1 MWRMCNGDYNLDCG
15 KIITFSSMNTFEY
28 VVLYAFI
35 MFAHTLY
42 TVKWRSGLA
51 KTLRFYGKR
60 KFDQSFD
67 KSLATTTPL
76 GIIIIKFIFLP
87 NNKSSIIH

>member
-1 MWRMCNGDYNLDCG
+1 MCNGDYNLDCG
-15 KIITFSSMNTFEY
+15 IIITFSSMNTFEY

-51 KTLRFYGKR
+51 KTL
-60 KFDQSFD
+60 
-67 KSLATTTPL
+67 
-76 GIIIIKFIFLP
+76 
-87 NNKSSIIH
+87 